1 MDCQYRQIIIIRKGN
16 AYNFHLKGFNIVK
29 IFISRELKTLDFKK
43 NIWYNTDSTIDFA
56 QRPET
61 PSGLSFM

>member
-1 MDCQYRQIIIIRKGN
+1 MKQISVIII
-16 AYNFHLKGFNIVK
+16 
-29 IFISRELKTLDFKK
+29 KTLDFKK

-61 PSGLSFM
+61 PSGLSFMYGEAD